1 MSEVVGG
8 VNVCV
13 SEDINDPKTN
23 LYLEAGEH
31 SLVGDQA
38 LAFLRTRYGVG
49 DGSDLSRISNQQ
61 VFMTSLV
68 RKLKD
73 DGVLSNPFKM
83 LTIGTAALENMTL
96 SKSLTNI
103 GIMLGMAR
111 EVNQVDLDMITFLKL
126 PVYGM
131 SGANAGR
138 VALIEDK
145 ANFLFEKIANDEPL
159 ILAKANVGSG
169 AVVAEEEAPAEG
181 VEVVSPDAAATV
193 SPEAEPLPDWV
204 QGTKASVKS
213 CSK

>member
-1 MSEVVGG
+1 
-8 VNVCV
+8 
-13 SEDINDPKTN
+13 
-23 LYLEAGEH
+23 
-31 SLVGDQA
+31 
-38 LAFLRTRYGVG
+38 
-49 DGSDLSRISNQQ
+49 
-61 VFMTSLV
+61 MTSLV